1 VDAGVGLVKNAG
13 ETMQEMMKA
22 VTDVRD
28 IMAEIVSA
36 SDEQSRGIS
45 QVTQAV
51 HEMDGVTQQNAALV
65 QEASAASASLE
76 NQARRLNEIVQVFR
90 LK

>member
-1 VDAGVGLVKNAG
+1 MPHCSVRS
-13 ETMQEMMKA
+13 QRA
-22 VTDVRD
+22 VTSVKD
-28 IMAEIVSA
+28 IVDEIVSA

-65 QEASAASASLE
+65 QEATAAAASLE
-76 NQARRLNEIVQVFR
+76 EQARQLAQTVLVFK
-90 LK
+90 LS

>member
-1 VDAGVGLVKNAG
+1 MPHCSVRS
-13 ETMQEMMKA
+13 QRA
-22 VTDVRD
+22 VTSVKD
-28 IMAEIVSA
+28 IMDEIVSA

-65 QEASAASASLE
+65 QEATTAAASLE
-76 NQARRLNEIVQVFR
+76 EQARQLAQTVLVFK
-90 LK
+90 LS